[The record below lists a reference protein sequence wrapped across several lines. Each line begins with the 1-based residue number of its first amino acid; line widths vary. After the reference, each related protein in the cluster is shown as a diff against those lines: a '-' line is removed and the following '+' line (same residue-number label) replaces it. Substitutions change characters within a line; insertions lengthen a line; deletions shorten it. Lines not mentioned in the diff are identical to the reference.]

1 MKQQNKKEKKSLNKI
16 LKLSGVGVQM
26 GLVIYVL
33 SLLGKKLDLY
43 FKTNSNTYT
52 LILVIVGVVVSTYGL
67 IIQLKKIDE
76 DESDGK
82 K

>member
-1 MKQQNKKEKKSLNKI
+1 
-16 LKLSGVGVQM
+16 M